1 MEYLIVAAAVVA
13 LVFLVNANLDSAAA
27 RRVLPILLVAFVTR
41 LVIHVLVL
49 RAGVIDYGGDNLGY
63 EARAMEIV
71 SYWKLN
77 GFQFVTAD
85 ELSFLSSVAVPC
97 NVFALVIYLCDGPA
111 PLACTAVVA
120 LVACAMCVVVYKFAR
135 LIGADAR
142 AAFRVLVV
150 SAFMPAFLLHTSDTY
165 KDGFNAFLVVAC
177 VGIGA
182 SLARRFRTSRLLQA
196 GPLLWCLWHVRPYMV
211 FISAIP
217 LIFGVVASK
226 STFSLRK
233 LLAVSGLLTAAMMI
247 VIGVLD
253 DTPLEQLQRQLD
265 RGQSETV
272 LRANAHASSG
282 VLFEDGGDPW
292 NDLGLK
298 LIYTVLAPFP
308 WTEGSITL
316 QLGKLDVLIWYVLLY
331 AAARGAGRLWRQD
344 RRTLLVLLL
353 FIVPG
358 TIAYATTMANI
369 GLIFRQRIPIVVVT
383 SLLAAVAWSRIP
395 RDSSPASSRE
405 EGAPPSTPEPAPD
418 PEPAPGR
425 EPRDPA
431 RS

>member
-1 MEYLIVAAAVVA
+1 MEYLIVAAAAVA
-13 LVFLVNANLDSAAA
+13 LIWLVNTTLDPAAA
-27 RRVLPILLVAFVTR
+27 RRVLPILLAAFATR

-97 NVFALVIYLCDGPA
+97 NIFALVIYLCGGPA

-142 AAFRVLVV
+142 AAFWVLVV
-150 SAFMPAFLLHTSDTY
+150 SAFMPAFVLHTSDTY

-182 SLARRFRTSRLLQA
+182 SIARRFRMSRLLQA

-211 FISAIP
+211 FIAAIP

-226 STFSLRK
+226 SKFSLRK
-233 LLAVSGLLTAAMMI
+233 LLAVSGLLTAA
-247 VIGVLD
+247 VLFVGGIYD

-272 LRANAHASSG
+272 LRSNANGGSG
-282 VLFEDGGDPW
+282 VIFEDGGDPW
-292 NDLGLK
+292 SNLGVK
-298 LIYTVLAPFP
+298 LIYTVLSPFP

-316 QLGKLDVLIWYVLLY
+316 QLAKIDVLIWYVLLY

-344 RRTLLVLLL
+344 RRALLILLL

-383 SLLAAVAWSRIP
+383 SLLAAVAWSRLP
-395 RDSSPASSRE
+395 GDRSSASSRE
-405 EGAPPSTPEPAPD
+405 ELDPPRAPEPAS
-418 PEPAPGR
+418 GR

-431 RS
+431 ST